1 MFFFYKIRKFRTDP
15 QNGTTF
21 LSGTRNGKLWI
32 AGFETESKEQNFEFV
47 DKDDV
52 ALSDGIT
59 TLSKAIEVVAG
70 EDVSVLERLKSDLQ
84 YIKFQI

>member
-15 QNGTTF
+15 KWHNI

-32 AGFETESKEQNFEFV
+32 AGFETKSKEQNFEFV